1 MAQVQKTSFFLES
14 DSDNNEVLDIEQH
27 KLPTAQQEALEN
39 LIKDVKWMI
48 LDEIAFALTTHAAKI
63 NEFTLKTVARHIS
76 SSHGKP
82 GCSMI
87 QIPLTYVFGH
97 EVSKRQ
103 FNYYVRL
110 LRGFF
115 EPPAYLPTYY
125 VRTFSVH
132 KVRKNCHFLNRLP
145 TLK

>member
-1 MAQVQKTSFFLES
+1 MENGVKSIQAAAYNGASTVCELYLRNKLSQKTSFFPES

-103 FNYYVRL
+103 FNYYVRVL
-110 LRGFF
+110 GGFF
-115 EPPAYLPTYY
+115 EPPTYLPT
-125 VRTFSVH
+125 
-132 KVRKNCHFLNRLP
+132 
-145 TLK
+145 

>member
-1 MAQVQKTSFFLES
+1 MARVRYVINYLKTPLFFLES

-103 FNYYVRL
+103 FNYYVSK
-110 LRGFF
+110 GFGGLF
-115 EPPAYLPTYY
+115 
-125 VRTFSVH
+125 
-132 KVRKNCHFLNRLP
+132 
-145 TLK
+145 

>member
-1 MAQVQKTSFFLES
+1 MSFNYVIDYLKTPFFLES

-103 FNYYVRL
+103 FNYYVRVL
-110 LRGFF
+110 GAFLNH
-115 EPPAYLPTYY
+115 LPTYLPNY
-125 VRTFSVH
+125 V
-132 KVRKNCHFLNRLP
+132 LGAIL
-145 TLK
+145 

>member
-1 MAQVQKTSFFLES
+1 MCFNFNFDFFKGS
-14 DSDNNEVLDIEQH
+14 DSDNNEILDIEQP

-97 EVSKRQ
+97 EVSS
-103 FNYYVRL
+103 NCIL
-110 LRGFF
+110 LSSFYQKKSSSRKVIR
-115 EPPAYLPTYY
+115 A
-125 VRTFSVH
+125 H
-132 KVRKNCHFLNRLP
+132 KV
-145 TLK
+145 